1 MELTIHRGTKEIGGS
16 CVELRADDTRIILDV
31 GMPLVNPD
39 GSQFDIR
46 DYEGLSGRE
55 LLEKEVLPA
64 VEGLYDWQTPTV
76 DAVLISHAHLDH
88 YGLLNHV
95 HPDIPIW
102 LSEGTRKLIEITSTF
117 SGRPNPLGKTRE
129 FSWPSRFDI
138 GAFTISPHLVDHSS
152 FSSFAFEVEGAGKR
166 VFYSGDFREHGHI
179 GKALD
184 ILYERVAPGVDALL
198 MEGTMMGRS
207 DEGVQSESELALTAT
222 EICKRCEGAVL
233 VYQAGQN
240 ISRAVSFYKAARR
253 SGRLFVLDVY
263 LAHVMKELAHSPGG
277 EKLPWPGHP
286 GFDDVRVWYPRYLT
300 NRLFKS
306 NRSEIPLGFQRHKI
320 TKEEMGEDL
329 SKILLFVRPGMQGDI
344 RRIANIKGST
354 LVYSLWDGYK
364 SQDGTRRFLEE
375 LEGMG
380 VDVETLHT
388 SGHADIPALR
398 RMVERLGPKRTI
410 PIHTFEPD
418 AYGAEFGNSVQPVAS
433 GIEVDV

>member
-16 CVELRADDTRIILDV
+16 CVELRADNTRIILDV

-46 DYEGLSGRE
+46 DYEGLSGQE
-55 LLEKEVLPA
+55 LLAKGVLPA
-64 VEGLYDWQTPTV
+64 VEGLYDWQTPIV

-95 HPDIPIW
+95 HPDIPVW
-102 LSEGTRKLIEITSTF
+102 LSEGTRKLIEITATF
-117 SGRPNPLGKTRE
+117 SGRPNPLGKTQE
-129 FSWPSRFDI
+129 FSWPSQFDI
-138 GAFTISPHLVDHSS
+138 GAFTITPHLVDHSS

-207 DEGVQSESELALTAT
+207 DEGVQSEGELALAAT

-240 ISRAVSFYKAARR
+240 ISRAVTLYKAARR

-263 LAHVMKELAHSPGG
+263 MAHVMKELAHCPGG

-300 NRLFKS
+300 NRLFRS
-306 NRSEIPLGFQRHKI
+306 NRGEIPMSFRKHKI
-320 TKEEMGEDL
+320 TKEEMGGDL
-329 SKILLFVRPGMQGDI
+329 GKIMLFVRPGMQGDI
-344 RRIANIKGST
+344 RRVANIKGNT

-375 LEGMG
+375 LEGIG
-380 VDVETLHT
+380 ITVETLHT

-398 RMVERLGPKRTI
+398 RMVERLSPKRTI
-410 PIHTFEPD
+410 PIHTFDPD
-418 AYGAEFGNSVQPVAS
+418 SYGPEFGDSVQPAS
-433 GIEVDV
+433 SGEAIEI

>member
-138 GAFTISPHLVDHSS
+138 GAFAITPHLVDHSS
-152 FSSFAFEVEGAGKR
+152 FSSFAFEVEGSGKR

-277 EKLPWPGHP
+277 EKLLFVASSIRTPWPH
-286 GFDDVRVWYPRYLT
+286 
-300 NRLFKS
+300 S
-306 NRSEIPLGFQRHKI
+306 
-320 TKEEMGEDL
+320 
-329 SKILLFVRPGMQGDI
+329 
-344 RRIANIKGST
+344 
-354 LVYSLWDGYK
+354 
-364 SQDGTRRFLEE
+364 
-375 LEGMG
+375 
-380 VDVETLHT
+380 
-388 SGHADIPALR
+388 
-398 RMVERLGPKRTI
+398 
-410 PIHTFEPD
+410 
-418 AYGAEFGNSVQPVAS
+418 
-433 GIEVDV
+433 